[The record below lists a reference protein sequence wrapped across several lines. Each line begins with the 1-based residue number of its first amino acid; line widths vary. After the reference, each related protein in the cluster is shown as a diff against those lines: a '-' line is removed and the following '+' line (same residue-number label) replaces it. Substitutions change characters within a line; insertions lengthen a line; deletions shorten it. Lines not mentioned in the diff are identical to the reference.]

1 MAPFAQKR
9 QLAHLKHAGGRPSE
23 YKQEFCDKVVEAM
36 AAGLSLTAFAGS
48 IRVARETV
56 YAWTAQHREFSDA
69 VARGR
74 AARTLHLER
83 KLLAARY
90 GAQCSAA
97 IFALKNAQPDE
108 WRDLKHTETM
118 HLHAIAQLT
127 DAQLNAIAAGQALAI
142 EDNSTIDA
150 VAERE

>member
-1 MAPFAQKR
+1 MAI
-9 QLAHLKHAGGRPSE
+9 
-23 YKQEFCDKVVEAM
+23 EAM
-36 AAGLSLTAFAGS
+36 AEGLSLTAFAGK
-48 IRVARETV
+48 IRVGRETV
-56 YAWTAQHREFSDA
+56 YGWISQHSEFSDA

-108 WRDLKHTETM
+108 WRDLKHTETT
-118 HLHAIAQLT
+118 HLHAIAQLS
-127 DAQLNAIAAGQALAI
+127 DAQLNAIAAGQAMPMI
-142 EDNSTIDA
+142 EGTS
-150 VAERE
+150 ERVDD